1 MRRTPLSFP
10 TTSISVSM
18 PSMSG
23 ANRFSVN
30 NTRVRRLTID
40 GEPLV
45 EKTIHCNVPL
55 GVTSADLKAE
65 MDAYREQLTAAGV
78 PMPRIADS
86 HVTDDSIVYLC
97 EDGGLNLVERYE
109 QPELLTNGRADVL
122 MSVIGIIKRAIDAGM
137 AIDPHIKNFV
147 GEDADL
153 TYVDFSPPLT
163 TAYVEA
169 RCAIA
174 KDDERDILRENFS
187 YFTPYFLPYHFA
199 GDFLNVDPTA
209 ERLFPA
215 LHALLTDAGLLSGIQ
230 LAEFVSQARAIRA
243 LEDRRLRE
251 RIYLI

>member
-1 MRRTPLSFP
+1 MSF
-10 TTSISVSM
+10 
-18 PSMSG
+18 MSD
-23 ANRFSVN
+23 ANRFSVH
-30 NTRVRRLTID
+30 NTRIRRVTIN
-40 GEPLV
+40 GEALV
-45 EKTIHCNVPL
+45 EKTIRRNAPL
-55 GVTSADLKAE
+55 PVALAELKAE

-78 PMPRIADS
+78 PMPRVAES
-86 HVTDDSIVYLC
+86 RVTDSGIVYLC

-109 QPELLTNGRADVL
+109 QPELLTNGHADVL
-122 MSVIGIIKRAIDAGM
+122 TGAIGILKRAIDAGL

-169 RCAIA
+169 RCAVA
-174 KDDERDILRENFS
+174 EDAERDILRENFA
-187 YFTPYFLPYHFA
+187 YFTPDFLPYHFA

-209 ERLFPA
+209 DRLFPA
-215 LHALLTDAGLLSGIQ
+215 LHALLTDGGLLSGTP